1 VDYTKESA
9 VILVTTAGKVGG
21 EASRLLAERGEPVR
35 VLVRDPAKAP
45 VLQQAGIEVA
55 IGDLAVPGTLDQ
67 ALQDVTAVILVSPAV
82 PAQEIAVI
90 EAAAR
95 AGASHVVKVTS
106 KASADSPIAR
116 RRGQAAIEAALTAS
130 GLGWTLLRNNGYMQ
144 NFLMMAPAIART
156 DSFAAATGDGRVGH
170 IDARDVGA
178 VAAAIAA
185 APASHAGR
193 TYWPTGPESLSSGE
207 VAVIL
212 SKVLGREITFRP
224 ITFEEQRQA
233 MISADLPEPVAEDNA
248 RALALSAGGEA
259 DYVTTDVPDI
269 LGRPARS
276 FEQFATE
283 YATAFTA

>member
-1 VDYTKESA
+1 M
-9 VILVTTAGKVGG
+9 ILVTTAGKVGG

-233 MISADLPEPVAEDNA
+233 MISAGLPEPVAEDNA

-283 YATAFTA
+283 YATAFTACQEESS

>member
-193 TYWPTGPESLSSGE
+193 TYWPTGPEALSSGE

-233 MISADLPEPVAEDNA
+233 MISAGLPEPVAEDNA

>member
-1 VDYTKESA
+1 M
-9 VILVTTAGKVGG
+9 ILVTTAGKVGG

-193 TYWPTGPESLSSGE
+193 TYWPTGPEALSSGE

-233 MISADLPEPVAEDNA
+233 MISAGLPEPVAEDNA

>member
-1 VDYTKESA
+1 

-35 VLVRDPAKAP
+35 VLIRDPAKAP
-45 VLQQAGIEVA
+45 VLQQAGIKVA

-67 ALQDVTAVILVSPAV
+67 ALQDVTTVILVSPAV

-156 DSFAAATGDGRVGH
+156 DSFAAATGDGLVGH

-193 TYWPTGPESLSSGE
+193 TYWPTGPEALSSGE

-233 MISADLPEPVAEDNA
+233 MISAGLPEPVAEDNA

>member
-1 VDYTKESA
+1 M
-9 VILVTTAGKVGG
+9 ILVTTAGKVGG

-45 VLQQAGIEVA
+45 VLQQAGIQVA

-95 AGASHVVKVTS
+95 AGASHVGKVTS

-130 GLGWTLLRNNGYMQ
+130 GLGWTLLRSNGYMQ
-144 NFLMMAPAIART
+144 NFLMMAPAIAAT
-156 DSFAAATGDGRVGH
+156 DSFAAATGDGRAGH
-170 IDARDVGA
+170 SDARDAGA

-185 APASHAGR
+185 APAAHAGR
-193 TYWPTGPESLSSGE
+193 TYWPTGPEALSSAE
-207 VAVIL
+207 VAV
-212 SKVLGREITFRP
+212 S
-224 ITFEEQRQA
+224 
-233 MISADLPEPVAEDNA
+233 
-248 RALALSAGGEA
+248 
-259 DYVTTDVPDI
+259 
-269 LGRPARS
+269 S

>member
-1 VDYTKESA
+1 M
-9 VILVTTAGKVGG
+9 ILVTTAGKVGG

-45 VLQQAGIEVA
+45 VLQQAGIKVA

-233 MISADLPEPVAEDNA
+233 MISAGLPEPVAEDNA

>member
-1 VDYTKESA
+1 M
-9 VILVTTAGKVGG
+9 ILVTTAGKVGG

-233 MISADLPEPVAEDNA
+233 MISAGLPEPVAEDNA

>member
-1 VDYTKESA
+1 M
-9 VILVTTAGKVGG
+9 ILVTTAGKVGG

-67 ALQDVTAVILVSPAV
+67 ALQDVTTVILVSPAV

-233 MISADLPEPVAEDNA
+233 MISAGLPEPVAEDNA
-248 RALALSAGGEA
+248 RALALFAGGEA

-283 YATAFTA
+283 YATAFTACQEESS

>member
-1 VDYTKESA
+1 MRNTAQTANVGASTKIRVDYTKESA

-35 VLVRDPAKAP
+35 VLVRDPTKAP

-130 GLGWTLLRNNGYMQ
+130 GLG
-144 NFLMMAPAIART
+144 
-156 DSFAAATGDGRVGH
+156 
-170 IDARDVGA
+170 
-178 VAAAIAA
+178 
-185 APASHAGR
+185 
-193 TYWPTGPESLSSGE
+193 
-207 VAVIL
+207 
-212 SKVLGREITFRP
+212 
-224 ITFEEQRQA
+224 
-233 MISADLPEPVAEDNA
+233 
-248 RALALSAGGEA
+248 
-259 DYVTTDVPDI
+259 I

>member
-1 VDYTKESA
+1 M
-9 VILVTTAGKVGG
+9 ILVTTAGKVGG

-193 TYWPTGPESLSSGE
+193 TYWPTGPEALSSGE

-233 MISADLPEPVAEDNA
+233 MISAGLPEPVAEDNA

-283 YATAFTA
+283 YATAFTACQEESS

>member
-1 VDYTKESA
+1 M
-9 VILVTTAGKVGG
+9 ILVTTAGKVGG

-193 TYWPTGPESLSSGE
+193 TYWPTGPEALSSGE

-283 YATAFTA
+283 YATAFTACQEESS

>member
-1 VDYTKESA
+1 M
-9 VILVTTAGKVGG
+9 ILVTTAGKVGG

-233 MISADLPEPVAEDNA
+233 MISAGLPGPVAEDNA

>member
-1 VDYTKESA
+1 M
-9 VILVTTAGKVGG
+9 ILVTTAGKVGG

-233 MISADLPEPVAEDNA
+233 MISAGLPEPVAEDNA
-248 RALALSAGGEA
+248 RALALSADGEA

>member
-1 VDYTKESA
+1 M
-9 VILVTTAGKVGG
+9 ILVTTAGKVGG

-35 VLVRDPAKAP
+35 VLVRDPAKASA
-45 VLQQAGIEVA
+45 LQQAGIEVA
-55 IGDLAVPGTLDQ
+55 LGDLAVPGTIDQ
-67 ALQDVTAVILVSPAV
+67 ALQDVASVILVSPAV

-90 EAAAR
+90 EAAGR

-116 RRGQAAIEAALTAS
+116 RRGQAAIEAALTTS
-130 GLGWTLLRNNGYMQ
+130 GLGWTLLRNNAYMQ
-144 NFLMMAPAIART
+144 NFLMMAPAIAQM
-156 DSFAAATGDGRVGH
+156 DSFAAATGDGRIGH
-170 IDARDVGA
+170 IDTRDVAA
-178 VAAAIAA
+178 VAAEVAA
-185 APASHAGR
+185 DPAAHAGR
-193 TYWPTGPESLSSGE
+193 TYWPTGPEALSSAE
-207 VAVIL
+207 VAVVL

-233 MISADLPEPVAEDNA
+233 MISAGLPEPVAEDNA

>member
-1 VDYTKESA
+1 VNYTKESA

-35 VLVRDPAKAP
+35 VLVRDPAKAL
-45 VLQQAGIEVA
+45 VLQQAGIKVA
-55 IGDLAVPGTLDQ
+55 VGDLAVPGTLDQ
-67 ALQDVTAVILVSPAV
+67 ALQDVTTVILVSPAV

-144 NFLMMAPAIART
+144 NFLMMAPAIAAT
-156 DSFAAATGDGRVGH
+156 DSFAAATGDGRAGH
-170 IDARDVGA
+170 IDARDVAA

-193 TYWPTGPESLSSGE
+193 TYWPTGPEALSGAE

-233 MISADLPEPVAEDNA
+233 MISAGLPEPVAEDNA

>member
-45 VLQQAGIEVA
+45 VLQQAGIKVA
-55 IGDLAVPGTLDQ
+55 VGDLAVPGTLDQ
-67 ALQDVTAVILVSPAV
+67 ALQDVTTVILVSPAV

-185 APASHAGR
+185 TPSSHAGR
-193 TYWPTGPESLSSGE
+193 TYRPTGPEALSSAE

-233 MISADLPEPVAEDNA
+233 MISAGLPGPVAEDNA
-248 RALALSAGGEA
+248 RALTLSAGGEA